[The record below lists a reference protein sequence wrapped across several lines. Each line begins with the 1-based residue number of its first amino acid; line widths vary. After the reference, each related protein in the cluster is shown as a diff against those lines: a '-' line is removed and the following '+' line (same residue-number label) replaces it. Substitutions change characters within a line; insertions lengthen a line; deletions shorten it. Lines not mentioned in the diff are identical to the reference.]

1 MNQMLALLA
10 SAAGWAGA
18 VATVTAY
25 ALVTQRRM
33 EPDSMRFQAL
43 NAAGAALMGVSAFS
57 SQAWPSATVNLIWL
71 MIGVQALV
79 SARHLLRAALSRR
92 VQRLRTFS
100 QRPHHSLVPGPLPGI
115 RVTTRRPVVAAET
128 VETRERVDVIDRFDV
143 RETLEKLDTEAPRDL
158 AVA

>member
-10 SAAGWAGA
+10 SAAGWGGA
-18 VATVTAY
+18 VATVTGY

-43 NAAGAALMGVSAFS
+43 NATGAALMGVSAFS

-92 VQRLRTFS
+92 VQRLRQFS
-100 QRPHHSLVPGPLPGI
+100 QRPHHSLLPGPLPGI
-115 RVTTRRPVVAAET
+115 RVTSRRPGVLTDTA
-128 VETRERVDVIDRFDV
+128 ERVDVIERFDV
-143 RETLEKLDTEAPRDL
+143 LETLESFDTETPRDL